1 MTNSL
6 TRRTCTQTLGAS
18 AISALIGPAL
28 RPASSEEAKDRKKT
42 GFIDAHVHVWTPD
55 TDRYP
60 LAEGYTK
67 ENMNPASFT
76 PEELFGHTAG
86 TGVERINLIQ
96 MSYYGFDNSYML
108 DTMEKYPGVFSGTA
122 IVDPFG
128 PDPEGE
134 MIRLA
139 EKKCYAFRI
148 QPAHSKQPPESW
160 LQPEAMEKMFVTA
173 AENRLALSALI
184 RIDALPELD
193 RLCSKFPDAPV
204 IIDHLCLLGTG
215 DANPP
220 SEEQIEVLTDMS
232 KHKNVY
238 VKVGAFYALGE
249 RKPPYLDLLPLIRR
263 VVEAFTP
270 GRCMWET
277 DCPFQ
282 VVNHTYED
290 SLALIRARAD
300 FLSNSDKDAVLRKT
314 AAKLLF
320 REDG

>member
-1 MTNSL
+1 MV
-6 TRRTCTQTLGAS
+6 
-18 AISALIGPAL
+18 ALAGPSIH
-28 RPASSEEAKDRKKT
+28 PASSESPAEQGKK
-42 GFIDAHVHVWTPD
+42 GYIDAHVHVWTPD

-60 LAEGYTK
+60 LAEGYAK
-67 ENMNPASFT
+67 ENMNPPSFT
-76 PEELFGHTAG
+76 PEELFQHTAG

-108 DTMEKYPGVFSGTA
+108 DTMEKYPGIFSGTA
-122 IVDPFG
+122 VVDPFG

-134 MIRLA
+134 MLRLA

-148 QPAHSKQPPESW
+148 QPAHSQQPPETW
-160 LQPEAMEKMFVTA
+160 LRPESMEKMFSAA
-173 AENRLALSALI
+173 AEHQLALSALI
-184 RIDALPELD
+184 NIDALPELD
-193 RLCSKFPDAPV
+193 RVCSKYPDAPV
-204 IIDHLCLLGTG
+204 IIDHLCRLATG

-220 SEEQIEVLTDMS
+220 SDEQIKRLTDMS

-249 RKPPYLDLLPLIRR
+249 GKPPYLDLLPLIRR

-270 GRCMWET
+270 ERCMWET

-282 VVNHTYED
+282 VVNHTYAD
-290 SLALIRARAD
+290 SLALIQDHAD
-300 FLSNSDKDAVLRKT
+300 FLSDSDKDAILRRT